1 MHSVSLETSK
11 QTSNPDVMTGWLK
24 NLTVNGGDDCP
35 EYSLSGLI
43 TGKQS
48 MQLFKGI

>member
-1 MHSVSLETSK
+1 MHSVSL
-11 QTSNPDVMTGWLK
+11 QTSNQTSDPDVKTGWLK